1 MKTLKDDLEKG
12 KPVKDGYSHHKYLT
26 LLKGAD
32 RMFQYADKWDI
43 LLMVIGIVCAFGSG
57 TAAPLSTVIFGQ
69 VVGSLST
76 SESSINGLQAA
87 QGISFLPVPMDSWL
101 PGKAYFQIR
110 RTTIWPL
117 VLAEDASNRLDTN
130 YSVQHF
136 SYTYLVLGS
145 ITLVLSVIQIWTF
158 IVSGTR
164 QIMRIRQ
171 KFFNTILHQDMA
183 WFDSYEIGTLN
194 SRLMEDMNTIYD
206 GLSINVCIFGQF
218 LTTVV
223 TGITIGFVKGWKL
236 TLVILAAGL
245 LPFILVSLWTKIAAS
260 FTSKELK
267 AYSKADAVAEEI
279 LTSIRTVASFN
290 GQEKAMDKYNANL
303 IVAKNVGIKKSII
316 LNLAIGVSEISIFG
330 IYAIIFWYAE
340 HLIAQ
345 EPENY
350 NAGNVITILFS
361 VLLGTVTM
369 GRVLPNME
377 RISNARGAAFEIY
390 KIINKARHID
400 SGSTEGYKPDKLMG
414 NMEFKNINFA
424 YPSRPD
430 IQVLKG
436 LNLRVPAG
444 KTTALVGIS
453 GCGKSTTIQLL
464 QRFYDPTEGEIT
476 LDGHDIRSLNVKWL
490 RDNIGLIGQEPV
502 LFGTTI
508 SENIRFG
515 RDEVTDEE
523 IEQAAREANAYDFI
537 SRLPDKFNT
546 MVGERGGQLSGGQ
559 KQRIAIA
566 RALVRH
572 PKILLLDEATSALD
586 GQSEA
591 ILQAA
596 LDKARA
602 GRTTIV
608 IAQRLSTI
616 RTADTIAVFHGGVVV
631 EQGTHSE
638 LMKKEGVYHSLVM
651 LQVMDLN
658 QGKDRDAENQSS
670 DKSLENENS
679 GLCDM
684 GEKNYIEDTWPTL
697 QDVENMLAPIKNKIF
712 QNESVRRKSEEEL
725 SEIKSCK
732 ENTGIT
738 DEECERLSVAPLIR
752 ILRIN
757 KSQWIYI
764 LIGMIAAVGNGCMH
778 AAYATTIP
786 RLIHTFS
793 EQDPIKRTLE
803 AKWVIQL
810 FMIQGFIIFTG
821 HVIMGVMFGK
831 SGENLIMRLKSLSFK
846 ALLRQEMAYFDNHE
860 NAVGALLTRHSMDT
874 SEIKKITG
882 SQLGLLTMTLATLLA
897 TVIICFVLAWQL
909 MLLILAFIPFLAG
922 IMIIEQRSIASHAS
936 KTHKALQE
944 AGRISTEVVENIRTV
959 VSLTREDV
967 FYQKYNAILSEPHRN
982 ALWKA
987 PIHGL
992 GYGIDEV
999 LIFFL
1004 TAALF
1009 SFGAWLIGLCY
1020 IQTQNVYRIFFVIM
1034 FAVSKL
1040 ARQDSLT
1047 LNFGRAK
1054 LSAERIFQLLDRTP
1068 AIDIVSEQGET
1079 LKQMEGNLEF
1089 KNIQFVYPTRP
1100 NLQILHGFNLKVSKG
1115 QTLALVGSSGCG
1127 KSTVVQ
1133 LLERFYD
1140 PAEGQVLVDG
1150 IDITSLHLK
1159 WLRSQLAIVS
1169 QEPILF
1175 DCSIEENIQYGDNS
1189 RLVPEEEVIEAAKA
1203 ANIHTFIMNL
1213 PEGYNTRVGDK
1224 GAQLSGGQKQRIAI
1238 ARALVRKPK
1247 VLLLDEATSALDYE
1261 NEKIVQQA
1269 LDSARQGRTCIVIAH
1284 RLSTIQNADNIAVIK
1299 NGKVVEYG
1307 THDQLL
1313 ANQADY
1319 YALVNAHDSDN

>member
-1 MKTLKDDLEKG
+1 MGQNQTAASKTGKATEDSSYGLQYYRKRIMNEDSESKDTKVSHAKMITKETVGFLE
-12 KPVKDGYSHHKYLT
+12 L
-26 LLKGAD
+26 
-32 RMFQYADKWDI
+32 FQYADKWDI
-43 LLMVIGIVCAFGSG
+43 ILMVIGIVCAIG
-57 TAAPLSTVIFGQ
+57 TGAAAPLNTVIFGQ
-69 VVGSLST
+69 VAGSLST
-76 SESSINGLQAA
+76 SENSINASSNNSGCGSSTDLKA
-87 QGISFLPVPMDSWL
+87 QV
-101 PGKAYFQIR
+101 
-110 RTTIWPL
+110 
-117 VLAEDASNRLDTN
+117 AS
-130 YSVQHF
+130 F
-136 SYTYLVLGS
+136 SYKYLVLGS
-145 ITLVLSVIQIWTF
+145 IALVLSVIQIWTF
-158 IVSGTR
+158 NVSGTR

-171 KFFNTILHQDMA
+171 KFFKAILHQDMS
-183 WFDSYEIGTLN
+183 WFDSYQIGTLN
-194 SRLMEDMNTIYD
+194 SRLTEDMNTIYD

-245 LPFILVSLWTKIAAS
+245 LLFILVSLWTKIAAS

-267 AYSKADAVAEEI
+267 AYAKADAVAEEI

-303 IVAKNVGIKKSII
+303 IVAKNDGVKKSII
-316 LNLAIGVSEISIFG
+316 LNLSIGVSEISIFG
-330 IYAIIFWYAE
+330 IYALIFSYANYLII
-340 HLIAQ
+340 Q

-350 NAGNVITILFS
+350 NTGNVITIMFA

-369 GRVLPNME
+369 GRVLPNIE

-390 KIINKARHID
+390 TIINKARHID

-414 NMEFKNINFA
+414 NVEFKNIHFA

-430 IQVLKG
+430 VQVLKG
-436 LNLRVPAG
+436 VNLKVPAG
-444 KTTALVGIS
+444 KTTALVGMS

-490 RDNIGLIGQEPV
+490 RDNIGLVAQEPV
-502 LFGTTI
+502 LFATTI

-537 SRLPDKFNT
+537 SKLPDKFNT
-546 MVGERGGQLSGGQ
+546 MVGERGAQLSGGQ

-616 RTADTIAVFHGGVVV
+616 RTADSIAVFHGGVVV

-638 LMKKEGVYHSLVM
+638 LIKKEGVYHSLVM
-651 LQVMDLN
+651 LQN
-658 QGKDRDAENQSS
+658 QGKDRDAENQST
-670 DKSLENENS
+670 DKSLEEKNS

-697 QDVENMLAPIKNKIF
+697 QDVANMLAPIKKKIF
-712 QNESVRRKSEEEL
+712 QNVYVRRKSEEEL

-732 ENTGIT
+732 KNTGIT

-786 RLIHTFS
+786 RLIHTFN

-810 FMIQGFIIFTG
+810 FMIQGLTIFTG

-874 SEIKKITG
+874 SEIKEITG

-897 TVIICFVLAWQL
+897 TVIICFVFGWQL
-909 MLLILAFIPFLAG
+909 MLLILAFIPFVAG

-936 KTHKALQE
+936 KSHKALKE

-967 FYQKYNAILSEPHRN
+967 FYQKYNAILSEPHRD
-982 ALWKA
+982 AFWKA

-992 GYGIDEV
+992 GYGIEEV
-999 LIFFL
+999 LPYFL
-1004 TAALF
+1004 CAALF
-1009 SFGAWLIGLCY
+1009 SFGAWLIALCY
-1020 IQTQNVYRIFFVIM
+1020 IQTQNVFRTFFVIM
-1034 FAVSKL
+1034 FAVRKVT
-1040 ARQDSLT
+1040 RQDSLT
-1047 LNFGRAK
+1047 LNFGKAK

-1068 AIDIVSEQGET
+1068 AIDIFSEQGET
-1079 LKQMEGNLEF
+1079 L
-1089 KNIQFVYPTRP
+1089 
-1100 NLQILHGFNLKVSKG
+1100 
-1115 QTLALVGSSGCG
+1115 LA
-1127 KSTVVQ
+1127 
-1133 LLERFYD
+1133 
-1140 PAEGQVLVDG
+1140 DG

-1159 WLRSQLAIVS
+1159 WLRSQIGIVS

-1189 RLVPEEEVIEAAKA
+1189 RLVPQEEVIEAAKA

-1284 RLSTIQNADNIAVIK
+1284 RLSTIQNADIIAVIK

-1307 THDQLL
+1307 THNQLL

-1319 YALVNAHDSDN
+1319 YALVNTQDSN

>member
-1 MKTLKDDLEKG
+1 MGQNQTAASKTGKATEDSSYGLQYYRKRIMNEDSESKDTKVSHAKMITKETVGFLE
-12 KPVKDGYSHHKYLT
+12 L
-26 LLKGAD
+26 
-32 RMFQYADKWDI
+32 FQYADKWDI
-43 LLMVIGIVCAFGSG
+43 ILMVIGIVCAIG
-57 TAAPLSTVIFGQ
+57 TGAAAPLNTVIFGQ
-69 VVGSLST
+69 VAGSLST
-76 SESSINGLQAA
+76 SENSINASSNNSGCGSSTDLKA
-87 QGISFLPVPMDSWL
+87 QV
-101 PGKAYFQIR
+101 
-110 RTTIWPL
+110 
-117 VLAEDASNRLDTN
+117 AS
-130 YSVQHF
+130 F
-136 SYTYLVLGS
+136 SYKYLVLGS
-145 ITLVLSVIQIWTF
+145 IALVLSVIQIWTF
-158 IVSGTR
+158 NVSGTR

-171 KFFNTILHQDMA
+171 KFFKAILHQDMS
-183 WFDSYEIGTLN
+183 WFDSYQIGTLN
-194 SRLMEDMNTIYD
+194 SRLTEDMNTIYD

-245 LPFILVSLWTKIAAS
+245 LLFILVSLWTKIAAS

-267 AYSKADAVAEEI
+267 AYAKADAVAEEI

-303 IVAKNVGIKKSII
+303 IVAKNDGVKKSII
-316 LNLAIGVSEISIFG
+316 LNLSIGVSEISIFG
-330 IYAIIFWYAE
+330 IYALIFSYANYLII
-340 HLIAQ
+340 Q

-350 NAGNVITILFS
+350 NTGNVITIMFA

-369 GRVLPNME
+369 GRVLPNIE

-390 KIINKARHID
+390 TIINK
-400 SGSTEGYKPDKLMG
+400 
-414 NMEFKNINFA
+414 
-424 YPSRPD
+424 
-430 IQVLKG
+430 
-436 LNLRVPAG
+436 
-444 KTTALVGIS
+444 
-453 GCGKSTTIQLL
+453 
-464 QRFYDPTEGEIT
+464 IT

-490 RDNIGLIGQEPV
+490 RDNIGLVAQEPV
-502 LFGTTI
+502 LFATTI

-537 SRLPDKFNT
+537 SKLPDKFNT
-546 MVGERGGQLSGGQ
+546 MVGERGAQLSGGQ

-616 RTADTIAVFHGGVVV
+616 RTADSIAVFHGGVVV

-638 LMKKEGVYHSLVM
+638 LIKKEGVYHSLVM
-651 LQVMDLN
+651 LQN
-658 QGKDRDAENQSS
+658 QGKDRDAENQST
-670 DKSLENENS
+670 DKSLEEKNS

-697 QDVENMLAPIKNKIF
+697 QDVANMLAPIKKKIF
-712 QNESVRRKSEEEL
+712 QNVYVRRKSEEEL

-732 ENTGIT
+732 KNTGIT

-786 RLIHTFS
+786 RLIHTFN

-810 FMIQGFIIFTG
+810 FMIQGLTIFTG

-874 SEIKKITG
+874 SEIKEITG

-897 TVIICFVLAWQL
+897 TVIICFVFGWQL
-909 MLLILAFIPFLAG
+909 MLLILAFIPFVAG

-936 KTHKALQE
+936 KSHKALKE

-967 FYQKYNAILSEPHRN
+967 FYQKYNAILSEPHRD
-982 ALWKA
+982 AFWKA

-992 GYGIDEV
+992 GYGIEEV
-999 LIFFL
+999 LPYFL
-1004 TAALF
+1004 CAALF
-1009 SFGAWLIGLCY
+1009 SFGAWLIALCY
-1020 IQTQNVYRIFFVIM
+1020 IQTQNVFRTFFVIM
-1034 FAVSKL
+1034 FAVRKVT
-1040 ARQDSLT
+1040 RQDSLT
-1047 LNFGRAK
+1047 LNFGKAK

-1068 AIDIVSEQGET
+1068 AIDIFSEQGET

-1089 KNIQFVYPTRP
+1089 KNIQFVYPARD
-1100 NLQILHGFNLKVSKG
+1100 NVQVLHGFNLKVSKG

-1140 PAEGQVLVDG
+1140 PAEGQVLADG

-1159 WLRSQLAIVS
+1159 WLRSQIGIVS

-1189 RLVPEEEVIEAAKA
+1189 RLVPQEEVIEAAKA

-1284 RLSTIQNADNIAVIK
+1284 RLSTIQNADIIAVIK

-1307 THDQLL
+1307 THNQLL

-1319 YALVNAHDSDN
+1319 YALVNTQDSN